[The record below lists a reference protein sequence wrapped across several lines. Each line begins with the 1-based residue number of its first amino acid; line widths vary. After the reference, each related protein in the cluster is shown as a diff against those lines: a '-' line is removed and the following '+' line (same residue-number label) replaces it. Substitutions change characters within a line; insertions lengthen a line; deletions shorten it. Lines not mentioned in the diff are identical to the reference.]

1 MVKFMC
7 NRSAFHDPTDPD
19 MLELANAYVDYSG
32 WQFNFYKVE
41 RTVLPEETNFSDILT
56 TEIREP
62 ALSLEPKDY
71 EKTDRKVDNV
81 QTNRMIEAEVF
92 KYAYKLQDMLAK
104 ANTRLDKL
112 HRASADALIER
123 DFLKKPRNN

>member
-92 KYAYKLQDMLAK
+92 KYAYKL
-104 ANTRLDKL
+104 
-112 HRASADALIER
+112 
-123 DFLKKPRNN
+123 